1 MRKKFAVVLLI
12 LSTFLSACTASLNPE
27 VDINAIQTQA
37 AQTIVAQITEE
48 AMVTPAVTST
58 KTPVPKTPTPSVEPS
73 PTITSTA
80 AKCPDSV
87 WIKDV
92 TIGDGS
98 TLVAGETVTKTW
110 LVKNNG
116 SCTWPIGV
124 DLIYGEYADKLSGAR
139 AIVPDGVEPGEEV
152 EISLEFTVPTVK
164 KNYYSYWRLVD
175 NLGQPFGVFFSI
187 IFTVE

>member
-1 MRKKFAVVLLI
+1 MRKKIAAVLLI
-12 LSTFLSACTASLNPE
+12 LSTFLSACTASPTSE
-27 VDINAIQTQA
+27 VDIKAIQTQA

-48 AMVTPAVTST
+48 AMATPVVTST
-58 KTPVPKTPTPSVEPS
+58 KTSVPKTATPSVEPS
-73 PTITSTA
+73 PTITTTA
-80 AKCPDSV
+80 AKCPDSE
-87 WIKDV
+87 WIEDV

-98 TLVAGETVTKTW
+98 TLIAGETVTKTW

-116 SCTWPIGV
+116 SCTWPVGV
-124 DLIYGEYADKLSGAR
+124 DLAFGDYVDNLSGAT
-139 AIVPDGVEPGEEV
+139 AIVPDGVDPGEEV

-175 NLGQPFGVFFSI
+175 NLGQPFGVFLSI